1 MNGKETFSQK
11 AKALAGRVKE
21 IKDRQKEKMGP
32 ERFRLIAIGV
42 TTLVTM
48 FFIMLVSGLLNG
60 NDDNESVKHT
70 DPSSVSQEAQENET
84 ETAKTQS
91 EKKADSGSN
100 DDEKEPGYTDDAGAG
115 ELAGLKQSLLDFAA
129 SMPGE
134 WSFYVKN
141 LKTGDRLIINDRTY
155 YPASMIKLFCAGAC
169 YQKIEDG
176 EINEDDYYDTIYTM
190 VQNSNNISFNTMVWA
205 IGKTYI
211 NEWCKEN
218 GYINTKQY
226 HGLLPAENAEGLTT
240 SDAPNQTCPSDV
252 GKALEDI
259 YNGEYVSKDAS
270 EKILKMLF
278 EQHYRDKIPAG
289 VPYGS
294 EVANKTGEIE
304 DYSHDAAIVYSPE
317 ADYILVIMS
326 KVPGTGLDEFYQYAL
341 ASQMV
346 YNYINYGSAYIEQ

>member
-1 MNGKETFSQK
+1 MIYYYGKETFSQK

-48 FFIMLVSGLLNG
+48 FVIMLVSGLLNG

-141 LKTGDRLIINDRTY
+141 LKTGDRLIINDRPY

-176 EINEDDYYDTIYTM
+176 EINEDDCF
-190 VQNSNNISFNTMVWA
+190 SFLMTA
-205 IGKTYI
+205 
-211 NEWCKEN
+211 
-218 GYINTKQY
+218 
-226 HGLLPAENAEGLTT
+226 
-240 SDAPNQTCPSDV
+240 
-252 GKALEDI
+252 
-259 YNGEYVSKDAS
+259 
-270 EKILKMLF
+270 
-278 EQHYRDKIPAG
+278 AG
-289 VPYGS
+289 VWDKKQ
-294 EVANKTGEIE
+294 KT
-304 DYSHDAAIVYSPE
+304 VYFCQ
-317 ADYILVIMS
+317 IL
-326 KVPGTGLDEFYQYAL
+326 
-341 ASQMV
+341 
-346 YNYINYGSAYIEQ
+346 

>member
-1 MNGKETFSQK
+1 MDGKESFSQK
-11 AKALAGRVKE
+11 AKNIAGRVIKT
-21 IKDRQKEKMGP
+21 KDRYKQSMGP

-42 TTLVTM
+42 TALFTM
-48 FFIMLVSGLLNG
+48 FFVMLAAGLLSSKESPKSSSSSLVSEKAQSDAPKAEKNTKQKQ
-60 NDDNESVKHT
+60 NDSSRADESET
-70 DPSSVSQEAQENET
+70 DKNDEAGVGQ
-84 ETAKTQS
+84 
-91 EKKADSGSN
+91 
-100 DDEKEPGYTDDAGAG
+100 
-115 ELAGLKQSLLDFAA
+115 LAGLRQQLLDFAA
-129 SMPGE
+129 SHPGE

-141 LKTGDRLIINDRTY
+141 LDTGDCLVINDRPY

-176 EINEDDYYDTIYTM
+176 EISEDDYYDTIYSM

-294 EVANKTGEIE
+294 DVANKTGEIE
-304 DYSHDAAIVYSPE
+304 DYSHDAAIVYSPG

-326 KVPGTGLDEFYQYAL
+326 KVPGTGLDEFYPYAL
-341 ASQMV
+341 ISEMV
-346 YNYINYGSAYIEQ
+346 FNYINYGTGSTAAD